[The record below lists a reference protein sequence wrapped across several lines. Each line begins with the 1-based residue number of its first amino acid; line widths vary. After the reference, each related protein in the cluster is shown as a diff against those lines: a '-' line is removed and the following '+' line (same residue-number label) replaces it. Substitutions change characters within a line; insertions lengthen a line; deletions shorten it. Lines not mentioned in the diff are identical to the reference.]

1 MFRALVLKELRET
14 GWIAL
19 VGLGVHLTVVAS
31 RTGHDVFP
39 IWGRADARQI
49 PFLDNDGFVQF
60 FCIVSVALAIALGL
74 RQTLGESI
82 GGTWLFLLH
91 RPAGR
96 RRVLAAKL
104 AVGAGLYLLCGAAAI
119 LTYAAWAATPGT
131 HASPF
136 YWWMTGEAWMAW
148 AVISLVYLAAFLS
161 GIRPARWFG
170 TRLLPLA
177 AAAAMVMVTVS
188 PFLLGWPLLGAAAI
202 LLIAASLID
211 LIHFIARTRDF
222 S

>member
-1 MFRALVLKELRET
+1 VLKELRET

-19 VGLGVHLTVVAS
+19 IGLALQMTIVLGL
-31 RTGHDVFP
+31 TGHDLIS
-39 IWGRADARQI
+39 IWGRGDVRRV
-49 PFLDNDGFVQF
+49 PFLDNDGFVQS
-60 FCIVSVALAIALGL
+60 FCIVSIPLAIALAL

-82 GGTWLFLLH
+82 GGTWPFLLH

-96 RRVLAAKL
+96 GRVLAAKL
-104 AVGAGLYLLCGAAAI
+104 AVGAGLYLLCGAATI

-148 AVISLVYLAAFLS
+148 GVILLVYLAAFLT

-177 AAAAMVMVTVS
+177 AVTALVLLAVY
-188 PFLLGWPLLGAAAI
+188 PFLLGGTLLGIAAI
-202 LLIAASLID
+202 ALVAAGLIELIQ
-211 LIHFIARTRDF
+211 FTARTRDF